1 MGLPNWGGRGRW
13 SEAAKQSS
21 TSSSGLCLL
30 GGIVE
35 KVSRQ
40 WMGRRKNDQLRD
52 LQRSVNDWAAL
63 GRLNNSDVLD
73 LYHESVEFVASSHF
87 GWLLIMSKCS
97 EMARQPSHSVDLNA
111 APICQ
116 ERGGRDLLAS
126 ALKTLPTTSLY
137 FSKPTLPSCHMYDC
151 CSVIY

>member
-87 GWLLIMSKCS
+87 GWLLIMSKCN

-116 ERGGRDLLAS
+116 ERGGKAEGREG
-126 ALKTLPTTSLY
+126 
-137 FSKPTLPSCHMYDC
+137 PSC
-151 CSVIY
+151 IRT